1 MGQEDAGVRFDD
13 RLATALGQPAE
24 SPAARQAVWRQL
36 VDLLGQSGADDS
48 PLRAEA
54 FERLREWRVQVPV
67 ASRQHAG
74 LLLGGHKLA
83 ADLVAF
89 FAEDLTIVSAPFLA
103 IAEMGGEDWAGL
115 IPNLSPVARALLRHR
130 RDLPKKARRALA
142 LFESGD
148 MVLGAPAGHVP
159 EPEAVPAS
167 EAPEPMPVTVE
178 FAFETSADGL
188 IRWCH
193 LPERGALLG
202 ISIAHPAAASASGV
216 DGQAAGA
223 FRRRAPFRDA
233 RLLLTN
239 GGPIGGDWSIA
250 GVPVFDPPSGRFTGY
265 RGTARRPRIGERA
278 EPLGLLGSTL
288 TGDSLRQ
295 LAHEVRT
302 PLNAIAGFAEMIEQQ
317 LLGPAAAP
325 YRDRAT
331 TILAETRRIQQVLDD
346 LDEAAQAVGSAGEAA
361 PEPVDCAQLLARVTG
376 ALKPLADERGVL
388 VALAIAPRC
397 ESALLDPASAERM
410 TTRLLSALIAMGGKG
425 EELQVNVSPADGE
438 HPETWVAISRPACI
452 ADHDEHR
459 LLDAAQGDDDGAPAA
474 SPLGLSFTLR
484 LVRSVAE
491 SCGGK
496 LAFTPECFRLRLP
509 TVASGHGIG
518 RGGDGAWPE
527 PAQRSAACNGKAG
540 SAIAPGPG
548 GACSSTVELAA
559 HNGLVGGSNPSG
571 PTAQPP
577 RP

>member
-1 MGQEDAGVRFDD
+1 MRFDD

-24 SPAARQAVWRQL
+24 SPAARQVAWRQL
-36 VDLLGQSGADDS
+36 VDLLGQAAAEKS
-48 PLRAEA
+48 PLRTEA
-54 FERLREWRVQVPV
+54 LERLREWRVQVPV
-67 ASRQHAG
+67 ANRQHAA
-74 LLLGGHKLA
+74 LLLDGRKLPR
-83 ADLVAF
+83 DLVAF

-103 IAEMGGEDWAGL
+103 IAEMAGEDWVEL
-115 IPNLSPVARALLRHR
+115 IPRISPVARALLRHR

-142 LFESGD
+142 LFEAGD
-148 MVLGAPAGHVP
+148 MVLSAPAGHVTQPETERRP
-159 EPEAVPAS
+159 EPQADATELL
-167 EAPEPMPVTVE
+167 PVTRE
-178 FAFETSADGL
+178 FEFETDADGS

-193 LPERGALLG
+193 SPTRGALLG
-202 ISIAHPAAASASGV
+202 ISIAHPAAPGSSGV

-223 FRRRAPFRDA
+223 FRRRAAFRDA
-233 RLLLTN
+233 RLLLIH
-239 GGPIGGDWSIA
+239 GGAVAGDWSISA
-250 GVPVFDPPSGRFTGY
+250 VPVFDPPSGRFTGY
-265 RGTARRPRIGERA
+265 RGTARRPHVGERA

-295 LAHEVRT
+295 LTHEVRT

-325 YRDRAT
+325 YRDRAAN
-331 TILAETRRIQQVLDD
+331 ILMETQRIQQVLDELED
-346 LDEAAQAVGSAGEAA
+346 AAQAVGRAGEAT

-376 ALKPLADERGVL
+376 ALKPLAEERGVL
-388 VALAIAPRC
+388 IALVIAPRC
-397 ESALLDPASAERM
+397 KSALLDPTSAERM
-410 TTRLLSALIAMGGKG
+410 TTRLLSAVIGMGCKG
-425 EELQVNVSPADGE
+425 EELQVRVSPADGE

-459 LLDAAQGDDDGAPAA
+459 LLDAAQPDDDHGAAA
-474 SPLGLSFTLR
+474 SPLGLGFTLR

-496 LAFTPECFRLRLP
+496 LAFTSECFRLRLP
-509 TVASGHGIG
+509 SVASGHGLGQGIDKDWSHPG
-518 RGGDGAWPE
+518 
-527 PAQRSAACNGKAG
+527 QRTAAACNGKAG